1 MELAMLTPRSDSNG
15 LTIVGGNSPTATIT
29 DTVTWASPTDSATP
43 TSTPCATNIDSSTD
57 SSLPT
62 SAPCDTDTDTS
73 VPTSA
78 VDTSALD
85 TSLPT
90 TAPCGT
96 DTDTGYPAAPTGSTL
111 ETSVA
116 GQQTTG
122 ATLPPA
128 LQTNSNSAVRH
139 GPTVAVLLGL
149 AAAVAFL

>member
-29 DTVTWASPTDSATP
+29 DTVTWATP
-43 TSTPCATNIDSSTD
+43 TDSSTD